1 MSLIRLI
8 VIGLIIYLLLQI
20 FKRWSANKNS
30 QVSKQQNEQ
39 SQMVCCDICQLH
51 VPENEALQKN
61 GKFYCSQDHFDK
73 AL

>member
-1 MSLIRLI
+1 MNLIRLL

-30 QVSKQQNEQ
+30 KVSKKHVEQ

-61 GKFYCSQDHFDK
+61 GKFYCSQDHYDK